1 MKKTLLVSIL
11 LIIMALTLAACGASP
26 APESGS
32 APQVKIELDTNPNPV
47 VMGDVELIL
56 LVSDQDGSPI
66 EGAKVDVGADHT
78 DMTGMGMHG
87 PATEQGNGRYAINAN
102 FSMTG
107 NWKITVYVRQGD
119 LDVKQ
124 DISIV
129 VR

>member
-1 MKKTLLVSIL
+1 MKKRLLVGF
-11 LIIMALTLAACGASP
+11 IMGVLVLGLAACGSQPTSP
-26 APESGS
+26 SSNGEVTIALET
-32 APQVKIELDTNPNPV
+32 DPNPPT
-47 VMGDVELIL
+47 MGDVELIVQVTDAQGNPL
-56 LVSDQDGSPI
+56 
-66 EGAKVDVGADHT
+66 EGARVDVGADHT

-87 PATEQGNGRYAINAN
+87 PASEQGDGRYAIKAN

>member
-26 APESGS
+26 APESES
-32 APQVKIELDTNPNPV
+32 AAQVKIELETNPDPV
-47 VMGDVELIL
+47 VVGDAELIL
-56 LVSDQDGSPI
+56 LVSDQEGNPI
-66 EGAKVDVGADHT
+66 EGASVDVGADHT

-87 PATEQGNGRYAINAN
+87 PATEQGDGRYAINAN

-107 NWKITVYVRQGD
+107 NWMITVYVRQGD